1 MKIDTPT
8 LIHIPALRVLWREAF
23 GDSEAFLDRFFEVAF
38 SPDRCRAVFDCD
50 TPAAALYWFNGAY
63 EGGRVA
69 YLYAIATAKAYRG
82 RGICTALM
90 ENTHRHL
97 ATLGYTGTVLVPGAP
112 SLFAFYEKMGY
123 SVCGTVHEFCCSA
136 EKEGVPIQ
144 KIDEKEYETLRK
156 AFLPRGGIVQ
166 GKESI
171 RFLHTEA
178 SFYTGDG
185 FLLAAKKED
194 EHLHGIELLG
204 DSAKAPFILHSLG
217 CTEGCFRA
225 PLGEKPFAM
234 YYPLQDSSAPPPA
247 YLGLAFD

>member
-1 MKIDTPT
+1 MKIDTPA
-8 LIHIPALRVLWREAF
+8 LIHIPALRALWREAF

-97 ATLGYTGTVLVPGAP
+97 ATLGYTGAVLVPGTP

-204 DSAKAPFILHSLG
+204 DSAKAPFILRSLG

-234 YYPLQDSSAPPPA
+234 YCPLQDSSAPPPA